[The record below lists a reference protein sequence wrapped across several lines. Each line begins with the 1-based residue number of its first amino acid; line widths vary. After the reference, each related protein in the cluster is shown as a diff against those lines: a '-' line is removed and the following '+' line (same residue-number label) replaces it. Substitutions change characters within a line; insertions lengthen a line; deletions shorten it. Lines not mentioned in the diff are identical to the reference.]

1 MTSKGNL
8 SVKINLKGENWR
20 KANNKWGRKSPFML
34 CPGKDHFM
42 KLFELLEMNGDN
54 IFNSID
60 LLLLMAYALFMYIFY
75 KNVVTKVIKG
85 KSNK

>member
-1 MTSKGNL
+1 
-8 SVKINLKGENWR
+8 
-20 KANNKWGRKSPFML
+20 
-34 CPGKDHFM
+34 M

>member
-8 SVKINLKGENWR
+8 FERINLKGENWR
-20 KANNKWGRKSPFML
+20 KANNKWGRKSPFIAS
-34 CPGKDHFM
+34 PGKDHFM

-60 LLLLMAYALFMYIFY
+60 LLLLMAYALFIYIFY

-85 KSNK
+85 KSNN

>member
-1 MTSKGNL
+1 LAKG
-8 SVKINLKGENWR
+8 KINGGVFPHLCC
-20 KANNKWGRKSPFML
+20 

-85 KSNK
+85 KSK